1 MRFGVTKKS
10 EIPFGAQ
17 FSPNQVHL
25 PRLLQIIHDH
35 AGERNRITEAIRD
48 EFLAAHS
55 RTQRLKLADN
65 SVLAL
70 RAYEL
75 LDEEGSMPTELAREL
90 LAAANAP
97 NELYERFAKHILV
110 NLRGIPFVET
120 LQMMQAA
127 GEEITLHT
135 LGKRL
140 EQRGLHVPRGADH
153 LSSMRLW
160 LAQAGIFSASVK
172 GGPRLYEVD
181 HVRLKELLG
190 IGLDVIDGLAQ
201 LNVAQRA
208 FLRALTRIAEPDPL
222 VANKVADLAS
232 ALYAV
237 EYNHKEL
244 PKSVL
249 FPLRDIGYIQTTKT
263 TVGRGAKPYE
273 VSRTSKFYQ
282 EISEPILAAAAEKA
296 GLVPKEVLGR
306 PLSEILADLKSP
318 DQYIKGRALE
328 LLAIYLAR
336 LIDLDF
342 KGWRIRSVD
351 TGGAEVDA
359 IVEGARLIFSRWQI
373 QAKNTRIV
381 RLDDVA
387 KEVGLAIT
395 FIYST
400 VVMIVTTGDFTK
412 DAYSYAQHVMKT
424 CNLNVILLNGS
435 EIERLSRDP
444 TGIVAILTSKAERA
458 MKLKE
463 RTDYFMSQ
471 SV

>member
-1 MRFGVTKKS
+1 M
-10 EIPFGAQ
+10 
-17 FSPNQVHL
+17 
-25 PRLLQIIHDH
+25 
-35 AGERNRITEAIRD
+35 
-48 EFLAAHS
+48 
-55 RTQRLKLADN
+55 
-65 SVLAL
+65 
-70 RAYEL
+70 
-75 LDEEGSMPTELAREL
+75 
-90 LAAANAP
+90 
-97 NELYERFAKHILV
+97 
-110 NLRGIPFVET
+110 
-120 LQMMQAA
+120 
-127 GEEITLHT
+127 
-135 LGKRL
+135 
-140 EQRGLHVPRGADH
+140 
-153 LSSMRLW
+153 
-160 LAQAGIFSASVK
+160 
-172 GGPRLYEVD
+172 
-181 HVRLKELLG
+181 
-190 IGLDVIDGLAQ
+190 
-201 LNVAQRA
+201 
-208 FLRALTRIAEPDPL
+208 
-222 VANKVADLAS
+222 
-232 ALYAV
+232 
-237 EYNHKEL
+237 
-244 PKSVL
+244 
-249 FPLRDIGYIQTTKT
+249 
-263 TVGRGAKPYE
+263 
-273 VSRTSKFYQ
+273 
-282 EISEPILAAAAEKA
+282 
-296 GLVPKEVLGR
+296 
-306 PLSEILADLKSP
+306 
-318 DQYIKGRALE
+318 
-328 LLAIYLAR
+328 AR